1 MKNRYGMDGLTF
13 GVQANTST
21 GHFTV
26 HDYDPDEEFESE
38 TTTPRP
44 SSSNNFDSFDKQ
56 TLKNKF
62 FELNS

>member
-21 GHFTV
+21 GHFSV

-38 TTTPRP
+38 TTNTRTN
-44 SSSNNFDSFDKQ
+44 SYDNFDAFDKQ
-56 TLKNKF
+56 SLKNKF
-62 FELNS
+62 FELK